1 MPDLKIFQFLSRF
14 ELADREIIH
23 MSLILLLK
31 TKKLLSHL
39 THTVALVADNL
50 IIAPFLT
57 IPPVD

>member
-14 ELADREIIH
+14 ELADREIIN

-39 THTVALVADNL
+39 THAVALVADNL

>member
-1 MPDLKIFQFLSRF
+1 
-14 ELADREIIH
+14 

-39 THTVALVADNL
+39 NHAVALVADNL